1 VNSELLSLMSLLNM
15 AGDDEQEGEEETE
28 WYNHDGLDYE
38 QFSDFG
44 GEDSEETDSDL
55 QGECAL

>member
-1 VNSELLSLMSLLNM
+1 MSLLNM